1 MYGLAGRYEDTTVS
15 TKAVAIARDDDRWRA
30 FDLDPTELDDLD
42 ALTDAMRDL
51 GDGVVVAFIEE
62 DDEYLAIIR
71 VDADSA
77 DPRVFLSDRR
87 VLTTSELAEALF
99 ADALP
104 VPAAR
109 TDEDDEDDEAVLQH
123 AHPIGDLDLLDD
135 LGTSSD
141 ALISLIAEEGM
152 LPADVAAA
160 ISERAGAGEILDEV
174 RG

>member
-1 MYGLAGRYEDTTVS
+1 MS
-15 TKAVAIARDDDRWRA
+15 TRAVAIARDDDGWRA
-30 FDLDPTELDDLD
+30 CDLDPTELQDLD

-51 GDGVVVAFIEE
+51 GDGLVVAFVEE

-71 VDADSA
+71 IDGDSS

-87 VLTTSELAEALF
+87 VLTTSDLAEALL

-104 VPAAR
+104 IPAPR
-109 TDEDDEDDEAVLQH
+109 GDGDEDEEDEAVLRH

-141 ALISLIAEEGM
+141 ALVALIAEEGM
-152 LPADVAAA
+152 LPADVAAV
-160 ISERAGAGEILDEV
+160 ISERAGAGEIFDEV
-174 RG
+174 PD

>member
-1 MYGLAGRYEDTTVS
+1 MS

-30 FDLDPTELDDLD
+30 YDLEPTELEDLD
-42 ALTDAMRDL
+42 TLTDTMRDL
-51 GDGVVVAFIEE
+51 GDGLVVAFVEE

-71 VDADSA
+71 IDEDSS

-87 VLTTSELAEALF
+87 VLTTSSLAEALF

-104 VPAAR
+104 MPAPR
-109 TDEDDEDDEAVLQH
+109 EDEDDEDEAVLQH

-135 LGTSSD
+135 LGTPAD
-141 ALISLIAEEGM
+141 ALVALIAEEGM

-160 ISERAGAGEILDEV
+160 ISERAGAGEIFDEV
-174 RG
+174 RD

>member
-1 MYGLAGRYEDTTVS
+1 MS
-15 TKAVAIARDDDRWRA
+15 TKAVAIAREDDRWRA
-30 FDLDPTELDDLD
+30 FDLDPTELEDLD

-51 GDGVVVAFIEE
+51 GDGLVVAFVEE

-71 VDADSA
+71 IDEDST

-87 VLTTSELAEALF
+87 VLGTSGLAEALL

-104 VPAAR
+104 LPAPR
-109 TDEDDEDDEAVLQH
+109 GGDDDEDEEEGVMLH
-123 AHPIGDLDLLDD
+123 AQPIGDLDLLED
-135 LGTSSD
+135 LGTPTE
-141 ALISLIAEEGM
+141 ALVALIAEEGM
-152 LPADVAAA
+152 LPGDVVAA

>member
-1 MYGLAGRYEDTTVS
+1 VS
-15 TKAVAIARDDDRWRA
+15 TKAVAIAREDDQWTA
-30 FDLDPTELDDLD
+30 HDLDPTELEDLD

-51 GDGVVVAFIEE
+51 GDGLVVAFIEE

-71 VDADSA
+71 IDEHSS

-87 VLTTSELAEALF
+87 VLTSSELAEALL

-104 VPAAR
+104 LPAPSEE
-109 TDEDDEDDEAVLQH
+109 DEEEQAVMLH
-123 AHPIGDLDLLDD
+123 AQPIGDLDLLSD
-135 LGTSSD
+135 LGTPAD
-141 ALISLIAEEGM
+141 ALIALIAEEGM
-152 LPADVAAA
+152 LPADVVTA

>member
-1 MYGLAGRYEDTTVS
+1 MS
-15 TKAVAIARDDDRWRA
+15 TKAIAIAREDDRWRA
-30 FDLDPTELDDLD
+30 FDLDPTELEDLD

-51 GDGVVVAFIEE
+51 GDGLVVAFVEE

-71 VDADSA
+71 IDEDTS

-87 VLTTSELAEALF
+87 VLGTSGLAKALL

-104 VPAAR
+104 LPAPR
-109 TDEDDEDDEAVLQH
+109 GGDDDEDEDEAVMLH
-123 AHPIGDLDLLDD
+123 AQPIGDLDLLDD
-135 LGTSSD
+135 LGTTAE
-141 ALISLIAEEGM
+141 ALVALIAEEGM
-152 LPADVAAA
+152 LPGDVVAA